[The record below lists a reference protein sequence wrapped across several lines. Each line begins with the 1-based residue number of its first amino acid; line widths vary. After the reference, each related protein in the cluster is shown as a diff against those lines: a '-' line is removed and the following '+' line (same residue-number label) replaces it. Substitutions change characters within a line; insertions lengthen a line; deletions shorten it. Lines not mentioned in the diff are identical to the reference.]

1 MTFSRSPTAAVVVSL
16 NFYTIL
22 TAKPCL
28 SADAQP
34 DGFESLG
41 WDELVARKRKISSDL
56 KELTDKLVDIDR
68 NQFRAIQ
75 GGIRV
80 QKATFDAAQERSKQ
94 IKGKVDKHNSDLL
107 AVSEKIAQSK
117 NFLSMMEA
125 RLPTETEEE
134 LAAIMSA
141 NQALIDEKKF
151 KGEREKG
158 EILSKVKDASMK
170 MEAIK
175 ATRMI
180 KEQYAQLLQESANIG
195 TAVKSLNDERD
206 LLRAKA
212 AEANSALDYLYDSKR
227 ALAAE
232 RDKSLAA
239 YETTI
244 KQFDAL
250 NARLDEMSAMR
261 KRQREEYGYDL
272 PSDALFKVKETARKK
287 LESGSKLSFDELKL
301 LYSEKD

>member
-1 MTFSRSPTAAVVVSL
+1 
-16 NFYTIL
+16 
-22 TAKPCL
+22 
-28 SADAQP
+28 
-34 DGFESLG
+34 
-41 WDELVARKRKISSDL
+41 
-56 KELTDKLVDIDR
+56 
-68 NQFRAIQ
+68 
-75 GGIRV
+75 V